1 MRHNNKWAR
10 AIAKDL
16 LEQGWSAE
24 EAKNTFD
31 YFGKA
36 VYRIAYFMEVLK
48 K

>member
-1 MRHNNKWAR
+1 MKRNNRWAK

-16 LEQGWSAE
+16 LEQGWNAE
-24 EAKNTFD
+24 EVKNTFG

-36 VYRIAYFMEVLK
+36 VYRITYFMEVLK